1 MFTVDGMLWDLPCD
15 IERKA
20 EMQASEISGMLLDK
34 HYFNDVVGTFLT
46 YSITLVV
53 PFGKETQYARLYEIL
68 TEPVDGHSFVLPYNR
83 GNITITGRVTNISDV
98 YKRMPDDS
106 VHWKGIRFD
115 VISNAPNK
123 TQSLGEAIT
132 RGLAPLPDV
141 GGAEIGV
148 YYIYDGS
155 TWSEADIL
163 NGDEME
169 F

>member
-15 IERKA
+15 IERKT

-34 HYFNDVVGTFLT
+34 HYFNDVVGTFLS

-53 PFGKETQYARLYEIL
+53 PFGKETQYARLYEVL

-98 YKRMPDDS
+98 YKPMPDGS

-155 TWSEADIL
+155 TWSEADIP

>member
-53 PFGKETQYARLYEIL
+53 PFGKETQYARLYEVL
-68 TEPVDGHSFVLPYNR
+68 TEPVDGHLFVLPYNR

-98 YKRMPDDS
+98 YKPMPDGS

-155 TWSEADIL
+155 TWSEADIP

>member
-20 EMQASEISGMLLDK
+20 EMQTSEISGMLLDK
-34 HYFNDVVGTFLT
+34 HYFNDVVGTFLS

-53 PFGKETQYARLYEIL
+53 PFGKETQYARLYEVL

-98 YKRMPDDS
+98 YKPMPDGS

-155 TWSEADIL
+155 TWSEADIP